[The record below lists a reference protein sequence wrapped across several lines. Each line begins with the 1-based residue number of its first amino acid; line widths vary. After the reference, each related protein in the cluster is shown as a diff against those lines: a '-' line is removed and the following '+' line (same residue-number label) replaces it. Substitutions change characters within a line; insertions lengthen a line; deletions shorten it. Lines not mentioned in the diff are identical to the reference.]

1 MAVSAAMTA
10 ENNRGGSGR
19 GYMPMR
25 RRGGGQGGQNGSTP
39 NYRKDARMRFK
50 NSKDPVFVAFDYIDN
65 QSIPE
70 LAADFVKDALFDIMQ
85 FVNNV
90 ASVMK

>member
-1 MAVSAAMTA
+1 MAISAPTTA

-25 RRGGGQGGQNGSTP
+25 GRRQVARKGTSQP
-39 NYRKDARMRFK
+39 NYRKDPRMRFK
-50 NSKDPVFVAFDYIDN
+50 NSKDPVYVAFDFIDN
-65 QSIPE
+65 QSIPQ
-70 LAADFVKDALFDIMQ
+70 LAADFVRDSLFDILQ

-90 ASVMK
+90 KSVMQ